1 MKKILILFIVSLS
14 LSSCGTFRI
23 NNTFSFGKI
32 KDLSELNGTYH
43 NEDIPL
49 TKAQSAL
56 RFLWGPSVNRL
67 QMLQL
72 IGCLE
77 CLDEDIETAIA
88 IRKSIDSVTVQF
100 PDNHTLLVSFSANGT
115 VFSRELKGKKK
126 KKYFEIYFRKEQFI
140 IPLIYGRVSVERLR
154 IGRHKK
160 TNDLLIRN
168 LSEQMGWILFIGGG
182 YGGERP
188 YVYKKMEEVEFFS
201 EF

>member
-1 MKKILILFIVSLS
+1 MKKVLILFIVSLS
-14 LSSCGTFRI
+14 LSSCGTYSLYK
-23 NNTFSFGKI
+23 TSDFGKI

-43 NEDIPL
+43 NEDTPL
-49 TKAQSAL
+49 TKVQSAL

-77 CLDEDIETAIA
+77 CLDKDIKTAIA
-88 IRKSIDSVTVQF
+88 IQKSIDSVTIQF
-100 PDNHTLLVSFSANGT
+100 PDNQTLLVSFSANDT
-115 VFSRELKGKKK
+115 VFSREFKGKKK
-126 KKYFEIYFRKEQFI
+126 RRYFEIYFQKEQFI

-154 IGRHKK
+154 IGRNKK

-168 LSEQMGWILFIGGG
+168 LSERMGWILFIGGG

-188 YVYKKMEEVEFFS
+188 YVYRKMEEVEISS